1 MDKLKPIAS
10 ILVTSFNHQM
20 YIPQCLESIQSKC
33 LHEIELI
40 ISDDGSRD
48 ESVRLI
54 KKWIETN
61 NQRFQEVK
69 LIARKD
75 NIGISQNILEM
86 INESRSNILLP
97 LASDDMYLVQT
108 IDERIKFLNENPN
121 IWVGFSDA
129 SAINGNGETMTES
142 LYKYYNHKFA
152 GCSESAL
159 KKELI
164 LSWNYPA
171 NIQFWRKGD
180 WIHEISPGMF
190 SEDVE
195 IALAALSE
203 NKIKYLNKVL
213 YQYRVATWPIE
224 AKGCEKTKR
233 LHLAYYYRKQ
243 ANKAW
248 GISKYAFQKLS
259 DYNQSLA
266 NGDMRQAK
274 KDEKKMGIL
283 KKIPSIFFS

>member
-180 WIHEISPGMF
+180 WINEISPGIF

-195 IALAALSE
+195 IALAALSG

-213 YQYRVATWPIE
+213 YKYRCATWPIE
-224 AKGCEKTKR
+224 AKGCEKSKR
-233 LHLAYYYRKQ
+233 LHMSYYYRKAASQ
-243 ANKAW
+243 SA
-248 GISKYAFQKLS
+248 GMTKYALLKLS
-259 DYNQSLA
+259 EYNLSIA
-266 NGDMRQAK
+266 VNDITQARK
-274 KDEKKMGIL
+274 LEKKIHFI
-283 KKIPSIFFS
+283 KKLPSALFR

>member
-1 MDKLKPIAS
+1 MLKPIAS

-20 YIPQCLESIQSKC
+20 YIAQCLESIQSKC

-54 KKWIETN
+54 KRWIESN
-61 NQRFQEVK
+61 RQRFKEIK

-129 SAINGNGETMTES
+129 SAINGSGETMTES

-152 GCSESAL
+152 GCSETAL

-171 NIQFWRKGD
+171 NIQFWRKGE
-180 WIHEISPGMF
+180 WANEISPGMF
-190 SEDVE
+190 SEDIE
-195 IALAALSE
+195 ITLAALSK
-203 NKIKYLNKVL
+203 NKVKYLNKVL
-213 YQYRVATWPIE
+213 YMYRCATWPIE
-224 AKGCEKTKR
+224 AKGCEKSKR
-233 LHLAYYYRKQ
+233 LHMSYYYRK
-243 ANKAW
+243 AAIGAKGVARL
-248 GISKYAFQKLS
+248 AFFALS
-259 DYNQSLA
+259 RYNLSLA
-266 NGDMRQAK
+266 VGDKTKAK
-274 KDEKKMGIL
+274 KEEKKLAFL
-283 KKIPSIFFS
+283 KKVPPLLF